1 MGACHGIALDHAAFR
16 QRAVAWRDAF
26 AAAEGRDWALYFDDA
41 IAFAAA
47 LFGAWHAGKRVFLAA
62 DNLPATL
69 QALQPQ
75 VSGFAGDVSADY
87 RPLLPAAVASDRAL
101 QALDERACELCV
113 FTSGSTGQPSAIS
126 KRMDQLAREVD
137 ALQAAFGAQ
146 LDGAQVHGTVSHQ
159 HIYGLLFRVLWPL
172 AAGRQIQPR
181 RFFHEDLVGTLA
193 AAALYRRDFFGKDGI
208 SLMLILPIALPGI
221 ITGIALLAAF
231 KTLGIEPGFLTIVI
245 GHATFCVVIVYNNVI
260 ARLRRTSHSLIEA
273 SMDLGADGWQTF
285 RYIILPNLGSA
296 LLAGGMLAFALSF
309 DEIIVT
315 TFTAGHE
322 RTLPIWLLNQL
333 SRPRDVPVTNV
344 VAMLVMLVTML
355 PILGAYYLTR
365 GGESVAGSGK

>member
-1 MGACHGIALDHAAFR
+1 MHSDSSAHGRASWGLKLAAWGGLVFLHFPILIIFIYAFNTESAGFSFPPRGFTLNWFSVALARPDVLEAITLSAQVACLAT
-16 QRAVAWRDAF
+16 
-26 AAAEGRDWALYFDDA
+26 A
-41 IAFAAA
+41 IAMI
-47 LFGAWHAGKRVFLAA
+47 L
-62 DNLPATL
+62 
-69 QALQPQ
+69 
-75 VSGFAGDVSADY
+75 
-87 RPLLPAAVASDRAL
+87 
-101 QALDERACELCV
+101 
-113 FTSGSTGQPSAIS
+113 
-126 KRMDQLAREVD
+126 
-137 ALQAAFGAQ
+137 
-146 LDGAQVHGTVSHQ
+146 
-159 HIYGLLFRVLWPL
+159 
-172 AAGRQIQPR
+172 
-181 RFFHEDLVGTLA
+181 GTLA
-193 AAALYRRDFFGKDGI
+193 AAALYRRDFFGKEGI

-221 ITGIALLAAF
+221 VTGLALLAAF
-231 KTLGIEPGFLTIVI
+231 KTLGIEPGMFTIVV

-260 ARLRRTSHSLIEA
+260 ARFRRTSHSLIEA

-322 RTLPIWLLNQL
+322 RTLPLWLLNQL

-365 GGESVAGSGK
+365 GGESVAGSGGK

>member
-1 MGACHGIALDHAAFR
+1 MRSKSVANTEQASFWLKCAAWGGLVFLHFPILIIFMYAFNTQDAAFSFPPQGFTLKWFSVAFSRPDVLEAIKLSLKIAL
-16 QRAVAWRDAF
+16 
-26 AAAEGRDWALYFDDA
+26 
-41 IAFAAA
+41 I
-47 LFGAWHAGKRVFLAA
+47 
-62 DNLPATL
+62 ATL
-69 QALQPQ
+69 IA
-75 VSGFAGDVSADY
+75 
-87 RPLLPAAVASDRAL
+87 
-101 QALDERACELCV
+101 
-113 FTSGSTGQPSAIS
+113 
-126 KRMDQLAREVD
+126 M
-137 ALQAAFGAQ
+137 
-146 LDGAQVHGTVSHQ
+146 
-159 HIYGLLFRVLWPL
+159 VL
-172 AAGRQIQPR
+172 
-181 RFFHEDLVGTLA
+181 GTLA
-193 AAALYRRDFFGKDGI
+193 SLALYRRDFFGKDAI
-208 SLMLILPIALPGI
+208 SLVLILPIALPGI
-221 ITGIALLAAF
+221 ITGLALLAAF
-231 KTLGIEPGFLTIVI
+231 KTLGIEPGMFTIIV

-260 ARLRRTSHSLIEA
+260 ARLRRTSQNLIEA

-365 GGESVAGSGK
+365 GGESVAGSGGK